1 MKLLRSITS
10 VLLLLVVFSACS
22 KDSDSTPSTTT
33 FQGLWQG
40 KFGNDNDA
48 PSVFFS
54 LKFKTGGVLEEIDT
68 DGSVKG
74 TGTYTIDNNNIVTGH
89 TVNIKA
95 PVGNKYSY
103 VAAFY
108 PSQGKILGNWGFG
121 NSGTNGG
128 LFELTTK
135 K

>member
-1 MKLLRSITS
+1 MKFLKSITS
-10 VLLLLVVFSACS
+10 VLVLLVVFSACS
-22 KDSDSTPSTTT
+22 KNSDNKPVTT
-33 FQGLWQG
+33 FQGMWQG
-40 KFGNDNDA
+40 KYGDDNEA

-54 LKFKTGGVLEEIDT
+54 LNFKAGGVLEEIDT
-68 DGSVKG
+68 DGTIKG
-74 TGTYTIDNNNIVTGH
+74 TGTYTIDNNNVVTGH

-95 PVGNKYSY
+95 PIGNKYSY

-108 PSQGKILGNWGFG
+108 PSQAKVLGNWGFG

-128 LFELTTK
+128 MFELTIK

>member
-1 MKLLRSITS
+1 MKFLKSITS
-10 VLLLLVVFSACS
+10 VLLLLVVFSACK
-22 KDSDSTPSTTT
+22 KDSDSTPSVT
-33 FQGLWQG
+33 FQGMWQG
-40 KFGNDNDA
+40 KYGDDNDK

-54 LKFKTGGVLEEIDT
+54 LHFKAGGVLEEIDT
-68 DGSVKG
+68 DGSIKG
-74 TGTYTIDNNNIVTGH
+74 TGTYTIDNNNVVTGH

-108 PSQGKILGNWGFG
+108 PNHAKVLGNWGFG
-121 NSGTNGG
+121 NSATNGG
-128 LFELTTK
+128 LFELTIK

>member
-1 MKLLRSITS
+1 MKFLKSITS
-10 VLLLLVVFSACS
+10 VLLLLFVFSACS
-22 KDSDSTPSTTT
+22 KDSESTPSTTT
-33 FQGLWQG
+33 FQGVWQG

-54 LKFKTGGVLEEIDT
+54 LNFKAGGVLEEIDT
-68 DGSVKG
+68 DGTVKG
-74 TGTYTIDNNNIVTGH
+74 TGTYTIDNNNIITGH

-108 PSQGKILGNWGFG
+108 PSQAKVLGNWGFG

-128 LFELTTK
+128 MFNLTTK

>member
-1 MKLLRSITS
+1 MKFLKSITS

-22 KDSDSTPSTTT
+22 KDSDSTPSTTL
-33 FQGLWQG
+33 QGAWQG
-40 KFGNDNDA
+40 KYGDDNEA

-54 LKFKTGGVLEEIDT
+54 LNFKAGGVLEEIDT
-68 DGSVKG
+68 DGTVKG
-74 TGTYTIDNNNIVTGH
+74 TGTYTIDNNNIITGH
-89 TVNIKA
+89 TVNIKT

-103 VAAFY
+103 MAAFY
-108 PSQGKILGNWGFG
+108 PSQAKVLGNWGFG

-128 LFELTTK
+128 MFELTIK

>member
-1 MKLLRSITS
+1 MKFLKSITS
-10 VLLLLVVFSACS
+10 VLVLLVVFSACS
-22 KDSDSTPSTTT
+22 KNSDNTPPTT
-33 FQGLWQG
+33 FNGVWQG

-54 LKFKTGGVLEEIDT
+54 LHFKAGGVLEEIAT
-68 DGSVKG
+68 DGTVKG
-74 TGTYTIDNNNIVTGH
+74 TGTYTIDNNNVVTGH

-95 PVGNKYSY
+95 PIGNKYSY

-108 PSQGKILGNWGFG
+108 PSQAKVLGNWGFG

-128 LFELTTK
+128 MFELTIK